1 MVQIVRTPSQ
11 LGAALRR
18 TRKRLRLS
26 QEALGERMHV
36 RQATISSL
44 ESGDPGTRLG
54 TVLDALAA
62 LELEFVIR
70 PRTKADPREI
80 EDLFG

>member
-1 MVQIVRTPSQ
+1 MAQIVRTPLQ

-18 TRKRLRLS
+18 VRKRQRLS
-26 QEALGERMHV
+26 QGILGERIGA

-44 ESGDPGTRLG
+44 ESGDPGTRLQ
-54 TVLDALAA
+54 TVLDVLAA

-70 PRTKADPREI
+70 PRTKSGPHDI
-80 EDLFG
+80 EDAFA